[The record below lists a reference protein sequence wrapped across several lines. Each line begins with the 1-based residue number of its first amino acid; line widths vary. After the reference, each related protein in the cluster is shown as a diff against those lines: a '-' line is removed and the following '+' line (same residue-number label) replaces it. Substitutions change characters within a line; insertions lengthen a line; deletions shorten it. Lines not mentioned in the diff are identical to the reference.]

1 MSLVQLVIPFDVA
14 HDTVDELGK
23 LGVVQFKDMN
33 PGVTAPQRAFV
44 NDVKRID
51 EMERKLRFFH
61 TQVHKFSKKYD
72 RPDFTDLLDRDF
84 TPAAD
89 ASLGMGGMSSIPEL
103 ENEFEDLERAMVE
116 LNQGEDGLRRS
127 IAETFEKRYVLEI
140 VQTFFAESG
149 ERAAQAAPLLGGGP
163 SSSSSSLTTIVGS
176 IPRDRVGVFE
186 RVLWRVTRGNNFLKY
201 GEIEHPVMDPHKDEY
216 VEKDAFLILS
226 QSANAVD
233 KIRKLSESF
242 GANLYDCPESFDMQR
257 QEIALLRS
265 KENDLQLVL
274 SQNARGCEQLFL
286 RIAQMYDAWRARIL
300 KEKAIYHTLNL
311 FRYNLGGKAL
321 IAEGWCPTSDLERV
335 SYASQVATKRS
346 GSVLPVVFKP
356 ILHSKETP
364 PTYFKTNKFTW
375 AHQHIVDS
383 YGMARYQEINPTV
396 FSIITFPFLF
406 GVMFGDVGHGILM
419 LLFASFLLY
428 KEQEFLKG
436 GLNEMV
442 QTCFDGRYIIVLMAV
457 FAIYNG
463 FLYNEFFSVSMSPG
477 PLHKTSMFVP
487 QNNESLTLMTN
498 TEGFVYMFGVD
509 PMWKGSENELYYF
522 NSLKMKMSVLLGVT
536 QMLLGI
542 AMSGLNAVYRRK
554 WYDLTCEF
562 IPQVLFMLSIFGYL
576 GVLIVSKWFVQSDEL
591 DPSLLNTIVDMFLSP
606 LSVNST
612 NLDNRMYSSQMYVQV
627 GLLLLAL
634 VCVPWMLVPK
644 PYLLKRDHERR
655 AAGYTKL
662 PEGGNVHL
670 QDEEADVGVAGEDDE
685 EFEFNE
691 VMIHQ
696 VIHTIEYVLGA
707 ISNTASYLRLWAL
720 SLAHSELST
729 VFWDMI
735 FVKTLTMQN
744 PIASFIG
751 FGAWAGLSFA
761 VLMVMESLSAF
772 LHALRLHW
780 VEFQNKFY
788 GGDGYKFLPFSYE
801 RLLLGQEE

>member
-1 MSLVQLVIPFDVA
+1 M
-14 HDTVDELGK
+14 
-23 LGVVQFKDMN
+23 
-33 PGVTAPQRAFV
+33 
-44 NDVKRID
+44 
-51 EMERKLRFFH
+51 
-61 TQVHKFSKKYD
+61 
-72 RPDFTDLLDRDF
+72 
-84 TPAAD
+84 
-89 ASLGMGGMSSIPEL
+89 
-103 ENEFEDLERAMVE
+103 
-116 LNQGEDGLRRS
+116 
-127 IAETFEKRYVLEI
+127 
-140 VQTFFAESG
+140 QTFFAESG
-149 ERAAQAAPLLGGGP
+149 EQAAQAAPLLGGRGGVGA
-163 SSSSSSLTTIVGS
+163 SSLATIVGS
-176 IPRDRVGVFE
+176 IPRERVGVFE
-186 RVLWRVTRGNNFLKY
+186 RVLWRVTRGNIFLKY
-201 GEIEHPVMDPHKDEY
+201 GEIDQPVMDPHKDEY
-216 VEKDAFLILS
+216 IEKDAFLILS
-226 QSANAVD
+226 QSANALD
-233 KIRKLSESF
+233 KIRKLCESF
-242 GANLYDCPESFDMQR
+242 GANLYDCPESYDLQR

-274 SQNARGCEQLFL
+274 SQNAKGCEQLFL
-286 RIAQMYDAWRARIL
+286 RISEMYDAWRARIL

-321 IAEGWCPTSDLERV
+321 IAEGWCPSSDLERV
-335 SYASQVATKRS
+335 SYASQLATKRS

-356 ILHSKETP
+356 ILHTKDTP
-364 PTYFKTNKFTW
+364 PTYFKTNLFTW
-375 AHQHIVDS
+375 AHQQIVDS
-383 YGMARYQEINPTV
+383 YGIARYQEINPTV
-396 FSIITFPFLF
+396 FSIVTFPFLF

-419 LLFASFLLY
+419 LLFVSFLLY
-428 KEQEFLKG
+428 KEKEFMKG

-442 QTCFDGRYIIVLMAV
+442 QTCFDGRYIILLMSI
-457 FAIYNG
+457 FSIYNG

-477 PLHKTSMFVP
+477 PLHQTSMFVP
-487 QNNESLTLMTN
+487 QSNSSLILKTN
-498 TEGFVYMFGVD
+498 TDGYVYFFGVD
-509 PMWKGSENELYYF
+509 PMWKGSVNELYYY
-522 NSLKMKMSVLLGVT
+522 NSLKMKMSVLLGVS

-542 AMSGLNAVYRRK
+542 GLSGVNAVYRRK

-576 GVLIVSKWFVQSDEL
+576 CVLIVAKWFVQENV

-606 LSVNST
+606 LSVNSEKYV
-612 NLDNRMYSSQMYVQV
+612 DNRMYSVQLYVQL

-644 PYLLKRDHERR
+644 PYLLKRDHER
-655 AAGYTKL
+655 ALAGYTKI
-662 PEGGNVHL
+662 PEGGNRHL
-670 QDEEADVGVAGEDDE
+670 QDGDVDVGVAGEEDE

-696 VIHTIEYVLGA
+696 VIHTIEFVLGA

-735 FVKTLTMQN
+735 FVKTLTMHN

-801 RLLLGQEE
+801 RLLQGQEE